1 MRILTPMLAIL
12 ALLLATP
19 AHAQTQYADWH
30 LWHNEVEPTIGVS
43 VTLDSLTGDFRYRY
57 TLANGPGAAQRI
69 ESLDLE
75 LPVTPSAMRAP
86 EHWDFSFDPS
96 TPVIGWWAS
105 GPIDPAWTPRH
116 EMDLPSYLSEI
127 AAGDSLHG
135 FELLSPCA
143 NGDPVPYYV
152 RGYNHLAVRPAE
164 DTASWARVPA
174 WRDDAVRG
182 TVLGPGD
189 CGVVRDWGNRRPAV
203 DGFVG
208 LVNFADGATLPAGPV
223 AIQLRFARDGEQV
236 DRASLR
242 VELNRV
248 DVTAAFRTNSIGDAV
263 ALFEPGQAPLVSGR
277 NVLLVSVD
285 GIVPGTNRTAT
296 DTDRF
301 TFTVR

>member
-1 MRILTPMLAIL
+1 MRILTPMLALL

-30 LWHNEVEPTIGVS
+30 LWHNEVEPTLGVS

-96 TPVIGWWAS
+96 APVIGWWAS

-164 DTASWARVPA
+164 DTASWTRVPA
-174 WRDDAVRG
+174 
-182 TVLGPGD
+182 
-189 CGVVRDWGNRRPAV
+189 GVTTPFGAPCSVPA
-203 DGFVG
+203 
-208 LVNFADGATLPAGPV
+208 
-223 AIQLRFARDGEQV
+223 
-236 DRASLR
+236 
-242 VELNRV
+242 
-248 DVTAAFRTNSIGDAV
+248 TAAWCGTGAIAARPSTASWASSTSRMARRSPPARSPSSSASPATASGST
-263 ALFEPGQAPLVSGR
+263 APRCAS
-277 NVLLVSVD
+277 S
-285 GIVPGTNRTAT
+285 
-296 DTDRF
+296 
-301 TFTVR
+301 